1 MNYKTTWDLYTVP
14 FSAIPDDLLKSWWAK
29 RNGARSGAAR
39 IKNDPA
45 TEEKRA
51 RQRVYSARNRAK
63 GKSQNTFRQAV
74 EGDY

>member
-1 MNYKTTWDLYTVP
+1 MNYKSTWDLSTIPV
-14 FSAIPDDLLKSWWAK
+14 SAIPDDLLKTWRAQ

-63 GKSQNTFRQAV
+63 GKNGQAV
-74 EGDY
+74 PKRKEA

>member
-1 MNYKTTWDLYTVP
+1 MKFRTDWDLATIP
-14 FSAIPDDLLKSWWAK
+14 FPAIPDDLLKSWWAK

-45 TEEKRA
+45 TEDKRA

-63 GKSQNTFRQAV
+63 GKLN
-74 EGDY
+74 G